1 MDFDIL
7 YVTFCRKIF
16 QHFYSICDLIDLY
29 IESIRWRFRMKKI
42 SSVLVVVMIFTMLFS
57 QFPVKQVQ
65 GATGNVPENEVTLTS
80 STPFE
85 GNFNDSEQVHWY
97 IVHPSESDIIDYT
110 HFRMKLKSEQEL
122 NVTVYSSLE
131 NAVDNRAFDRYMGY
145 SFENEPVMID
155 FPLAWIGPYYI
166 KVEHYGGEEFEEIE
180 SAISGAY
187 TLSYDGVTLAP
198 SDYIMTEECPAE
210 LSTNE
215 RENGEVILKDLR
227 TIRETVLAQTDKGKN
242 LSDLYYK
249 SAPFISAKMV
259 FSKSMRENV
268 YQDLVQLKD
277 LFRDVAEH
285 GSASTYK
292 VTQQDQN
299 AINRLYE
306 TAHDSVPAFLQKQI
320 QTTAKSVGI
329 SNLTQSTISSILT
342 KTGFAT
348 PKAGNRVI
356 VKLKDDQ
363 KVSSI
368 TSKAQS
374 YGVQAIDP
382 LKANGAGFANMYVM
396 EVDQA
401 SANTLKST
409 SNKIAKLP
417 QVDFVEP
424 VQQYSVFTEDSHY
437 SYQWSLHN
445 RGSDGGTSGV
455 DVQFEELQ
463 KWMIGK
469 KLKNTVIAVVDT
481 GVDNTLADLSSSVD
495 TSSAYN
501 YIDRSTN
508 AMDDNGHGTH
518 VSGIIAAEA
527 NNHFSMGGLNSHAT
541 IMPVK
546 VLDASGSG
554 DTEQIAYGIKYAVDQ
569 GAQVINLSL
578 GGSYSRVIEYALKY
592 ANDHGVT
599 VIAASGNDGF
609 EELSYPASSKY
620 TISVGATNRLDIVS
634 DYSNYGSGLDLVAPG
649 TDIPSIM
656 PDGHVSYMTGTSM
669 ATPHVSAVAG
679 LLLSQNPEL
688 SPVEIQK
695 ILTET
700 AIDVVFD
707 EQDNPYSNYEEYY
720 YEEEPYPFEEP
731 VPGYDLVSGWGR
743 LDAFGAVRAIDGTK
757 AGMERISGANRYE
770 TAVNV
775 SKKGWK
781 KSDVAV
787 IATGRNYPDALSA
800 TPLAH
805 RNKAPLLLTDT
816 NALPES
822 VMKELD
828 RLDVKQV
835 VLVGGKSAI
844 TTNVEKQLKSLS
856 ITFKRISGSDRYETS
871 VNVAKQ
877 LGKPEKAV
885 VTTGAGFADALS
897 IAPIAASLNM
907 PILLTNKTSL
917 PDSVENYVKTSSM
930 NEFFVIG
937 GTTAIPN
944 SVAKSLGKYVRI
956 SGNDRYET
964 NSNVIHYF
972 ADKLNMATPLI
983 ATGSNY
989 PDALSGSALAA
1000 SKGTPVFLTHATQ
1013 AQTTTKKT
1021 ISKYGAFADKY
1032 YIVGGKSAL
1041 SDELV
1046 QSLVE

>member
-1 MDFDIL
+1 M
-7 YVTFCRKIF
+7 
-16 QHFYSICDLIDLY
+16 Y

-57 QFPVKQVQ
+57 QFPVKQVKA
-65 GATGNVPENEVTLTS
+65 ATGNVPENEVTLTS
-80 STPFE
+80 STPIEGIFE
-85 GNFNDSEQVHWY
+85 DSEQVHWY
-97 IVHPSESDIIDYT
+97 IVQPSESDIKDYT
-110 HFRMKLKSEQEL
+110 HFRLKLKSEQEL
-122 NVTVYSSLE
+122 NVTVYSSVE
-131 NAVDNRAFDRYMGY
+131 NAINNRAFDRYMGFSY
-145 SFENEPVMID
+145 ENEPAMID

-166 KVEHYGGEEFEEIE
+166 KVENYGEEEIE
-180 SAISGAY
+180 ELESLKSGVY

-198 SDYIMTEECPAE
+198 SDYVMTEECPAE

-227 TIRETVLAQTDKGKN
+227 TIRETVLSQTDKGKN
-242 LSDLYYK
+242 LSELYYK

-259 FSKSMRENV
+259 FSKSIRENV
-268 YQDLVQLKD
+268 YQDLMQLKD

-306 TAHDSVPAFLQKQI
+306 TAYESVPAFLQKQVE
-320 QTTAKSVGI
+320 TTADSVGI
-329 SNLTQSTISSILT
+329 SNLAQSTISSILT
-342 KTGFAT
+342 NAGFAT

-356 VKLKDDQ
+356 VKLKDNQ

-396 EVDQA
+396 EVNQA
-401 SANTLKST
+401 SANLKFT
-409 SNKIAKLP
+409 SNKIARLP

-424 VQQYSVFTEDSHY
+424 VQEYSVFTEDTHY

-445 RGSDGGTSGV
+445 NGNDGGTNGV

-463 KWMIGK
+463 KWMAGK

-495 TSSAYN
+495 PNSAYN
-501 YIDRSTN
+501 YIDRSSN

-527 NNHFSMGGLNSHAT
+527 NNHFSMAGLNSRAT

-592 ANDHGVT
+592 ASDHGVT
-599 VIAASGNDGF
+599 VVAASGNDGF

-620 TISVGATNRLDIVS
+620 TISVGATNRIDIVS

-649 TDIPSIM
+649 TDIPSLM
-656 PDGHVSYMTGTSM
+656 PDGNVSYMTGTSM

-688 SPVEIQK
+688 TPSEIQE

-707 EQDNPYSNYEEYY
+707 EQDNPYSDYEEYY
-720 YEEEPYPFEEP
+720 YEEEEPYPFEEP

-816 NALPES
+816 NALSET

-828 RLDVKQV
+828 RLDVKEV
-835 VLVGGKSAI
+835 ILVGGKSAI
-844 TTNVEKQLKSLS
+844 TANVENQLKSLS
-856 ITFKRISGSDRYETS
+856 ITFTRISGSDRYETS

-897 IAPIAASLNM
+897 IAPIAASFNM
-907 PILLTNKTSL
+907 PILLTKKSSL

-937 GTTAIPN
+937 GTSAIPN

-972 ADKLNMATPLI
+972 AGKLNMSTPLI

-1000 SKGTPVFLTHATQ
+1000 SKGTPVLLTHAKQ
-1013 AQTTTKKT
+1013 AQATTKKT
-1021 ISKYGAFADKY
+1021 ISKYRAFADKY